1 MEVSSNSGL
10 HQCEKFQPNLKMV
23 PKKVHSIPECLLKG
37 TQELN
42 EPIIMIAKPKK
53 LKRQFKFLKDKIDLG
68 LKLSNTDS

>member
-1 MEVSSNSGL
+1 
-10 HQCEKFQPNLKMV
+10 MV